1 MRHKKAKS
9 FCMSPRWFLF
19 RMHLVPLAIGLAV
32 VQPCPAEQPAD
43 RAAAYS
49 RHVKPL
55 IEAHCVRCHGADD
68 PEGGISLHN
77 LRAAGAAPTE
87 LTTWKKV
94 FERLEDGTM
103 PPKNKKQPL
112 PGDRQVA
119 TAWIKAALTAGGVA
133 FDEYRLL
140 RPERGNWVDH
150 DALFSGKQIGEA
162 STPGRIWR
170 LSPRGYST
178 LMRRIAEQCRARVPA
193 RARGEALLDFEH
205 ANDPDSPWELPS
217 QWNFADYSTAHRVGE
232 AEIEFHMRLCQKI
245 VDTCNLSQLTLGTV
259 VTAGKAATP
268 AQVKAAAVE
277 IFDKI
282 LQVPADP
289 EDLQRYSDFLSA
301 QLLDYEPREA
311 AGRFL
316 LAALCRPEVMYR
328 IEEAAGGVD
337 RAMMSPR
344 QLARTLAYT
353 LTDREPDPK
362 LAAAAAE
369 GHLAS
374 PDDVRAQVE
383 RILSDP
389 AIPKPRPV
397 AFFREYF
404 GYGVAPSVFKC
415 FATVEEN
422 KVKTDRK
429 AYSNTAPALVGDLD
443 ALVRSVV
450 DDDTQVLKT
459 LLTTNQ
465 WFVGY
470 GAYFGYFKQRE
481 RILAQKARAA
491 ETAASQGKPFDGNAK
506 AYQIAPP
513 APLPEFLL
521 QPYGLSVGP
530 DLTKAVRAERYDMPA
545 GQRMGILTHPA
556 WLVAQSSN
564 FDNHAIHRGRWIR
577 EKLLGGK
584 IPDVPIGVDAKLPDE
599 PQTPLRARMTKTRED
614 YCWKCHRLMDP
625 LGLTFEQFD
634 HFGRYREEELVVD
647 KEKTDTDR
655 AKNPNAKRT
664 MKNVP
669 LDTSGAIGESGDSK
683 LDGPVKGPFE
693 LISRLAESERVEQV
707 FVRHV
712 FRYFLGRNETLAD
725 GSTLIAAHKAYRDN
739 HGSMKALLA
748 SLLSSQAFLERSSAP
763 APAAGSP
770 GVAAPHGARAS
781 SK

>member
-1 MRHKKAKS
+1 
-9 FCMSPRWFLF
+9 
-19 RMHLVPLAIGLAV
+19 MHLAALAIGLAV

-77 LRAAGAAPTE
+77 LRTAGAAPAE

-112 PGDRQVA
+112 AGDRQVA
-119 TAWIKAALTAGGVA
+119 AAWIKAALKAGGVA

-170 LSPRGYST
+170 LSPRGYRT
-178 LMRRIAEQCRARVPA
+178 LMRRIAEQCRARLPQ
-193 RARGEALLDFEH
+193 REKGGLLDFDPV
-205 ANDPDSPWELPS
+205 NDLDSPWELPS

-245 VDTCNLSQLTLGTV
+245 VDTCDWNRASPALGAV
-259 VTAGKAATP
+259 VAAGKAATP
-268 AQVKAAAVE
+268 AQIKAAAAE

-328 IEEAAGGVD
+328 IEEASGGVG

-389 AIPKPRPV
+389 AIPKPRPI

-404 GYGVAPSVFKC
+404 GYGGAPSVFKC
-415 FATVEEN
+415 DATIEEN
-422 KVKTDRK
+422 KVKK
-429 AYSNTAPALVGDLD
+429 GYSASYMVGDLD
-443 ALVRSVV
+443 GLVRSVV
-450 DDDTQVLKT
+450 DGDTQVLKT
-459 LLTTNQ
+459 LLTTTQ

-470 GAYFGYFKQRE
+470 GHAAGYFANRE
-481 RILAQKARAA
+481 RTLARKARDAERAA
-491 ETAASQGKPFDGNAK
+491 NEGKPFDEKAK
-506 AYQIAPP
+506 QYQIGPP
-513 APLPEFLL
+513 PTFSEGLL
-521 QPYGLSVGP
+521 QAYGLSVGP

-584 IPDVPIGVDAKLPDE
+584 IPDVPIGVDAKLADE
-599 PQTPLRARMTKTRED
+599 PQTPLRARMTKTREE

-625 LGLTFEQFD
+625 LGLAFEQFD

-655 AKNPNAKRT
+655 AKNPNARRT

-669 LDTSGAIGESGDSK
+669 LDTSGAIGEGGDSK
-683 LDGPVKGPFE
+683 LDGPVKGPFD

-725 GSTLIAAHKAYRDN
+725 GSTLVAAHKAYRDN

-763 APAAGSP
+763 APATESP

>member
-170 LSPRGYST
+170 LSPRGYRT
-178 LMRRIAEQCRARVPA
+178 LMRRIAEQCRARLPQ
-193 RARGEALLDFEH
+193 REKGGLLDFDPV
-205 ANDPDSPWELPS
+205 NDLDSPWELPS

-245 VDTCNLSQLTLGTV
+245 VDTGDWNRASPALGAV
-259 VTAGKAATP
+259 VAAGKAATP
-268 AQVKAAAVE
+268 AQVKAAAAE

-328 IEEAAGGVD
+328 IEEAAGGVG

-362 LAAAAAE
+362 LAASDGGQTLDLPAFGQLMSVCRRIAAA
-369 GHLAS
+369 L
-374 PDDVRAQVE
+374 
-383 RILSDP
+383 
-389 AIPKPRPV
+389 
-397 AFFREYF
+397 
-404 GYGVAPSVFKC
+404 
-415 FATVEEN
+415 
-422 KVKTDRK
+422 DR
-429 AYSNTAPALVGDLD
+429 SLD
-443 ALVRSVV
+443 
-450 DDDTQVLKT
+450 
-459 LLTTNQ
+459 
-465 WFVGY
+465 
-470 GAYFGYFKQRE
+470 
-481 RILAQKARAA
+481 
-491 ETAASQGKPFDGNAK
+491 
-506 AYQIAPP
+506 
-513 APLPEFLL
+513 
-521 QPYGLSVGP
+521 
-530 DLTKAVRAERYDMPA
+530 
-545 GQRMGILTHPA
+545 
-556 WLVAQSSN
+556 
-564 FDNHAIHRGRWIR
+564 
-577 EKLLGGK
+577 
-584 IPDVPIGVDAKLPDE
+584 
-599 PQTPLRARMTKTRED
+599 
-614 YCWKCHRLMDP
+614 
-625 LGLTFEQFD
+625 
-634 HFGRYREEELVVD
+634 
-647 KEKTDTDR
+647 
-655 AKNPNAKRT
+655 
-664 MKNVP
+664 
-669 LDTSGAIGESGDSK
+669 
-683 LDGPVKGPFE
+683 
-693 LISRLAESERVEQV
+693 
-707 FVRHV
+707 
-712 FRYFLGRNETLAD
+712 
-725 GSTLIAAHKAYRDN
+725 
-739 HGSMKALLA
+739 
-748 SLLSSQAFLERSSAP
+748 
-763 APAAGSP
+763 
-770 GVAAPHGARAS
+770 
-781 SK
+781 

>member
-77 LRAAGAAPTE
+77 LRTAGAAPAE

-112 PGDRQVA
+112 AGDRQVA
-119 TAWIKAALTAGGVA
+119 TAWIKAALKAGGVA

-170 LSPRGYST
+170 LSPRGYRT
-178 LMRRIAEQCRARVPA
+178 LMRRIAEQCRARLPQ
-193 RARGEALLDFEH
+193 REKGGLLDFDPV
-205 ANDPDSPWELPS
+205 NDLDSPWELPS

-245 VDTCNLSQLTLGTV
+245 VDTCDWNRASPALGAV
-259 VTAGKAATP
+259 VAAGKAATP
-268 AQVKAAAVE
+268 AQIKAAAAE

-328 IEEAAGGVD
+328 IEEAAGGVG

-389 AIPKPRPV
+389 AIPKPRPI

-404 GYGVAPSVFKC
+404 GYGAAPSVFKC
-415 FATVEEN
+415 DATIEEN
-422 KVKTDRK
+422 KVKK
-429 AYSNTAPALVGDLD
+429 GYSASYMVGDLD
-443 ALVRSVV
+443 GLVRSVV
-450 DDDTQVLKT
+450 DGDTQVLKT
-459 LLTTNQ
+459 LLTTTQ

-470 GAYFGYFKQRE
+470 GHAAGYFANRE
-481 RILAQKARAA
+481 RTLARKARDAERAA
-491 ETAASQGKPFDGNAK
+491 NAGKPFDENAK
-506 AYQIAPP
+506 QYQIGPP
-513 APLPEFLL
+513 PTFSEGLL
-521 QPYGLSVGP
+521 QAYGLSVGP

-584 IPDVPIGVDAKLPDE
+584 IPDVPIGVDAKLADE
-599 PQTPLRARMTKTRED
+599 PQTPLRARMTKTREE

-625 LGLTFEQFD
+625 LGLAFEQFD

-655 AKNPNAKRT
+655 AKNPNARRT

-669 LDTSGAIGESGDSK
+669 LDTTGAIGEGGDSK

-725 GSTLIAAHKAYRDN
+725 GSTLVAAHKAYRDN

-763 APAAGSP
+763 APASESP